1 MWNEEETIRRAVAAA
16 CDAGDR
22 LIADGEIGALR
33 HPDHRRRLHR
43 RHRRH
48 RRQDGR
54 RGPRVRVVHHPVNR
68 KLGGSL
74 KTGFAEATGDL
85 ILYTDADLPFDMAEL
100 SKAVRLLRIY
110 DADIVSAY
118 RFDRTG
124 EGPRRLVYSYAYNH
138 LIQTAVRAAPARHE
152 LLLQAVPPLGVRP
165 HRAQERGLVHRRRA
179 AGPGPAPRATR
190 SCSSGSTT
198 SPARRGISTLS
209 SNAVIAHLVTRDARA
224 AQRAR
229 VAHAAARRAAATRRP
244 SRGEPCASRAARLP
258 PAASAC

>member
-1 MWNEEETIRRAVAAA
+1 MFYPMWNEAETIHRAVAAA

-22 LIADGEIGALR
+22 LIADGELASYDILIVDDASTDDTGVIADKLAGEDDR
-33 HPDHRRRLHR
+33 I
-43 RHRRH
+43 
-48 RRQDGR
+48 
-54 RGPRVRVVHHPVNR
+54 RVVHHPFNR

-138 LIQTAVRAAPARHE
+138 LIQTVFGLRLRDMNFSFK
-152 LLLQAVPPLGVRP
+152 LVPPVRLRP
-165 HRAQERGLVHRRRA
+165 HRAEERGVVHRRRA
-179 AGPGPAPRATR
+179 VGPGSAPRLRDRPVRGRLLPPQPGRLHAVVER
-190 SCSSGSTT
+190 GDH
-198 SPARRGISTLS
+198 PAR
-209 SNAVIAHLVTRDARA
+209 ARDARA
-224 AQRAR
+224 SQRAR
-229 VAHAAARRAAATRRP
+229 IADASPPRAASTRR
-244 SRGEPCASRAARLP
+244 
-258 PAASAC
+258 